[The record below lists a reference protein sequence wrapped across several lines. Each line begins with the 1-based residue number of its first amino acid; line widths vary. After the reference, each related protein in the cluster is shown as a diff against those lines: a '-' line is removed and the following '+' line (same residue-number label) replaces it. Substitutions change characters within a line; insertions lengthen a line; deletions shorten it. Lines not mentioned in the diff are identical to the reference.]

1 MGERLLQITKQT
13 GIFIVCA
20 QMLLH
25 FKAAECYEKYIRLL
39 ISIMVLAQVIVAV
52 SAVFGKEG
60 GLFFD
65 GRGDFYRG
73 RLAES
78 MEEADMEKLEAI
90 LEKMT
95 MAEVQA
101 RVDEMRREAAAEQA
115 GAEPQQSG
123 TTQQPAAG
131 GQQGENQ
138 PLENGSGADRGQ
150 PVEEI
155 DIEIDRIEV
164 STGD

>member
-1 MGERLLQITKQT
+1 MLQITKQT

-20 QMLLH
+20 QMILH

-52 SAVFGKEG
+52 SAVFGKG
-60 GLFFD
+60 GGIVFD
-65 GRGDFYRG
+65 GRLEYYQRL
-73 RLAES
+73 LAES

-101 RVDEMRREAAAEQA
+101 RVDAMQKEMDKEQAAAE
-115 GAEPQQSG
+115 PPQSG
-123 TTQQPAAG
+123 TAQQSAAG
-131 GQQGENQ
+131 GQQGETL
-138 PLENGSGADRGQ
+138 PLENTSGVDRRQ

-164 STGD
+164 NTGD

>member
-20 QMLLH
+20 QMILH

-39 ISIMVLAQVIVAV
+39 ISIMVLAQVIVAI
-52 SAVFGKEG
+52 STVFGKEG

-65 GRGDFYRG
+65 GRVDYYRG
-73 RLAES
+73 LLAES
-78 MEEADMEKLEAI
+78 MEEADMEKVESI

-101 RVDEMRREAAAEQA
+101 RVDAMQKEQESEEQE
-115 GAEPQQSG
+115 GVEPPQSG
-123 TTQQPAAG
+123 TVQQSAA
-131 GQQGENQ
+131 
-138 PLENGSGADRGQ
+138 AGQ
-150 PVEEI
+150 PVEKI

-164 STGD
+164 NTGD

>member
-1 MGERLLQITKQT
+1 MGERMLQITKQT

-20 QMLLH
+20 QMSLH
-25 FKAAECYEKYIRLL
+25 FKAAECYEKY

-52 SAVFGKEG
+52 SAVFGKG
-60 GLFFD
+60 GGIVFD
-65 GRGDFYRG
+65 GRLEYYQRL
-73 RLAES
+73 LAES

-90 LEKMT
+90 REKMT

-101 RVDEMRREAAAEQA
+101 RVAAMHKEMDKEQAAAE
-115 GAEPQQSG
+115 PPQSG
-123 TTQQPAAG
+123 TAQQSAAG
-131 GQQGENQ
+131 GQQGETL
-138 PLENGSGADRGQ
+138 PLENTSGVDRRQ

-164 STGD
+164 NTGD